1 MCARTKFGLAA
12 KRPEPLPRAAPA
24 RLGAAADAAG
34 TPAAFLR
41 ATASGANASDADP
54 DICAHLFRL
63 CRTLQAE
70 HLDAG
75 GITCVFDVEA
85 GRLPRR
91 VCDTLGLIVTALIL
105 DAAEHALANIGDKT
119 IAITLRRR

>member
-1 MCARTKFGLAA
+1 MSERHKLSTAA
-12 KRPEPLPRAAPA
+12 EKPEPLPPATPA
-24 RLGAAADAAG
+24 RFGAAADGAG

-41 ATASGANASDADP
+41 ATASGSSASDADP

-75 GITCVFDVEA
+75 GINCVFDVEA

-91 VCDTLGLIVTALIL
+91 VCDLLGLIVTALVL
-105 DAAEHALANIGDKT
+105 DAA
-119 IAITLRRR
+119 